1 MPDIPDDNW
10 SERDDRNAEV
20 APLGWPPGLPAQIEL
35 IGRMMMGAIRR
46 FWNKIN
52 PAYATTGTGDNYIV
66 TPEGDTIFL
75 NLYEIIRVRVNRTNT
90 TATPTLKFGRTN
102 ARTIVK
108 VGTGG
113 IVPLIAG
120 DLLSGRDHSLWY
132 NGTNFVLSD
141 PATVDS
147 SVTVGLLK
155 TANNLSELTATAAT
169 ARGNIGLGNVDNTSD
184 VNKPVSTAQGV
195 AIAAAQS
202 AAISTS
208 EAYADAGLALKL
220 SLTGGLMSGV
230 IQNASFS
237 PSGAPTKIVA
247 VNATAITAGQTRAL
261 AMPDRDV
268 DLGKIGWELVGTVD
282 LTGAASTAGAFTNLG
297 ATVYDQYRLEIMN
310 AIPATTAVDMYL
322 ENSTNNGSS
331 YGATS
336 DVNWRRSQQTTAS
349 ATITGINGASDTKI
363 ILGNNIANTA
373 NLAGFEG
380 SITFFPSAAARNRA
394 IFSLSGH
401 TGANEFG
408 GEGSGFFAAATNAL
422 RVRPSSGNWTSGRL
436 NLYGIRH

>member
-1 MPDIPDDNW
+1 
-10 SERDDRNAEV
+10 
-20 APLGWPPGLPAQIEL
+20 
-35 IGRMMMGAIRR
+35 
-46 FWNKIN
+46 
-52 PAYATTGTGDNYIV
+52 
-66 TPEGDTIFL
+66 
-75 NLYEIIRVRVNRTNT
+75 
-90 TATPTLKFGRTN
+90 
-102 ARTIVK
+102 
-108 VGTGG
+108 
-113 IVPLIAG
+113 
-120 DLLSGRDHSLWY
+120 
-132 NGTNFVLSD
+132 
-141 PATVDS
+141 
-147 SVTVGLLK
+147 
-155 TANNLSELTATAAT
+155 
-169 ARGNIGLGNVDNTSD
+169 
-184 VNKPVSTAQGV
+184 
-195 AIAAAQS
+195 
-202 AAISTS
+202 
-208 EAYADAGLALKL
+208 
-220 SLTGGLMSGV
+220 MSGV